1 MNAVAKSVT
10 IALSMGVLAAILFG
24 IGLIGGLTPSHG
36 QPSLDAWFVYSVVP
50 ILLTLVGLFVAR
62 SWPVKIFLLAECVG
76 IIAMTIDLLRLFR
89 IL

>member
-24 IGLIGGLTPSHG
+24 IGLIGGLTPSYG
-36 QPSLDAWFVYSVVP
+36 QPSLVAWFVYSAIP
-50 ILLTLVGLFVAR
+50 ILLTLVALFVAR

>member
-10 IALSMGVLAAILFG
+10 IALGMGVLAAILFG
-24 IGLIGGLTPSHG
+24 IGLIGGLTPSYG
-36 QPSLDAWFVYSVVP
+36 QPSLVAWFVYSVVP

>member
-10 IALSMGVLAAILFG
+10 IALGMGVLAAILFG
-24 IGLIGGLTPSHG
+24 IGLISGLTPSYG
-36 QPSLDAWFVYSVVP
+36 QPSLVAWFIYSVVP

-62 SWPVKIFLLAECVG
+62 SRPVKIFLLAECVG

-89 IL
+89 IF